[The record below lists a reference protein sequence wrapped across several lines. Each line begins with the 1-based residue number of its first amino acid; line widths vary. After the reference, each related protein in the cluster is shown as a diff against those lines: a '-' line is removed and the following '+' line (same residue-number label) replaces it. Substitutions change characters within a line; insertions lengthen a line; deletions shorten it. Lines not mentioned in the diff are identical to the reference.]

1 MKTDNEQQYLWESL
15 SFFDEFSRKTPL
27 PEQVEHLERTSITDA
42 LYEHKGNRSKAA
54 ASLGIG
60 RTNLIAKLKKYKI

>member
-27 PEQVEHLERTSITDA
+27 PEQVEHLERTSITA
-42 LYEHKGNRSKAA
+42 LFQNNKMQA
-54 ASLGIG
+54 LC
-60 RTNLIAKLKKYKI
+60 LV